1 MVVSNSLQNLRLDIQ
16 GSTLGAKSGSDP
28 VERVITIQ
36 NRGSETASLELW
48 LEPTGAQSAA
58 LQQWSFFD
66 KSDAELMLEPD
77 ERIDVVLSFRIPLL
91 AEPGFYSYDIR
102 LKSPQYPHEDIRR
115 SQQLQVLPSAQEV
128 RLRNEPKIT
137 LDPVTDSDY
146 PYQLPA
152 GETFAITVTVE
163 NPSRRTDRF
172 FLTCSDLDDDWYSVI
187 YPENTAIASG
197 KLSYTDG
204 LELNPG
210 EQGSIRCQIHPP
222 PHAPAGQYFPI
233 LRIQS
238 KVRSELVLLKVVY
251 FTLVVS
257 DRLTAELAPSVQSLP
272 SPDLYFQVAV
282 FNQGN
287 IQRQL
292 WLDAW
297 DVEHQLQYRFQPT
310 EILLAPGAETVATL
324 TVQPRRWRHRIWR
337 LRDREVD
344 FEVLLDN
351 LHLPPV
357 DTAEETAR
365 LPALPQPP
373 TGKVLYKAQR
383 RWLFRLLMLTLG
395 LGGIFTLLWLIWEFF
410 VWRPS
415 LTPTVVEFSTP
426 QETYKEAGKPVAF
439 SWEITNPERIN
450 RLVISLKEGQ
460 VSGFDEQSYR
470 LNNSA
475 IEGSFD
481 PTAVDDA
488 DDESSDA
495 EPSDAIADKSSPPD
509 SPIKVLLPPALETAN
524 CTLVETQTGW
534 LSPLLRAYRWLLRWP
549 LERQSLRCRVEQVPG
564 LTAENRT
571 LLEEGQYAFELEV
584 FWQRQ
589 RDPNAPTSDRRHRG
603 SAPRQL
609 GLGGRSAATTS
620 ETARDRLADRA
631 VVSDIVIA
639 PPDLPK
645 ILAFS
650 PAASTYQ
657 VTVGDSA
664 PPATEAGT
672 TTAPAIAPV
681 RLNWTIANP
690 AEIQAIQ
697 IFGLAPDGSVNAEPI
712 SFEFVDGLPPEPL
725 STNCAGS
732 TIGQLQCENVPT
744 NATQVGEYTFYLR
757 VIAGRNG
764 ASEAIAE
771 PAPMVAITPL
781 APVIT
786 SFQVDGK
793 NALEEPR
800 QILSLNPDLGE
811 IEILL
816 TWEVENAVK
825 VELSPAPGEIEG
837 NSIVYKLSATPGAE
851 TIELRATNAAGEV
864 ATRSVVVEKI
874 DASMPELAIPFGAP
888 GQIPIVP
895 LPPPNSNNAP
905 GTAPPPLEEL
915 NPAQTQPRA
924 D

>member
-16 GSTLGAKSGSDP
+16 GSTLGAKSGSDS

-48 LEPTGAQSAA
+48 LEPTDAQSAA
-58 LQQWSFFD
+58 LRQWSLFD
-66 KSDAELMLEPD
+66 KSDAELLLAPD
-77 ERIDVVLSFRIPLL
+77 ERIDVILSFLIPLQ
-91 AEPGFYSYDIR
+91 AEPGFYSYEIR
-102 LKSPQYPHEDIRR
+102 LRSPQYPHEDIRR
-115 SQQLQVLPSAQEV
+115 SQQLQVLPSPQEV

-137 LDPVTDSDY
+137 LDPVTDSDQ
-146 PYQLPA
+146 PYQLQA

-172 FLTCSDLDDDWYSVI
+172 FLSCSDLDDDWYSVI

-197 KLSYTDG
+197 KLAYTDG

-222 PHAPAGQYFPI
+222 QHAPAGQYFPI
-233 LRIQS
+233 LQIRS

-257 DRLTAELAPSVQSLP
+257 DRLTAELAPNVQSLP

-292 WLDAW
+292 WLNAW
-297 DVEHQLQYRFQPT
+297 DVEHQLLYRFQPP
-310 EILLAPGAETVATL
+310 EISLAPGAETVATL

-351 LHLPPV
+351 LRLPPV
-357 DTAEETAR
+357 DPTEETPR
-365 LPALPQPP
+365 PPALPLPP

-395 LGGIFTLLWLIWEFF
+395 LGGLFTLLWLIWEFF

-415 LTPTVVEFSTP
+415 LKPTIVEFSTP
-426 QETYKEAGKPVAF
+426 QETYKEAGKPVVF
-439 SWEITNPERIN
+439 NWEITNPERIN
-450 RLVISLKEGQ
+450 RLVISLKDGQ
-460 VSGFDEQSYR
+460 VSGFDEQPYG
-470 LNNSA
+470 LNNPA
-475 IEGSFD
+475 IEGAFA
-481 PTAVDDA
+481 PPDA
-488 DDESSDA
+488 AADNDFSEDESSDT
-495 EPSDAIADKSSPPD
+495 IADESSPQE
-509 SPIKVLLPPALETAN
+509 SPIEVLLPPELATAN
-524 CTLVETQTGW
+524 CTLVETQAGW

-549 LERQSLRCRVEQVPG
+549 VERQSLRCRVEQVPG

-589 RDPNAPTSDRRHRG
+589 RDPNAPTPDRRHRG

-620 ETARDRLADRA
+620 ETTRDRLADRA

-650 PAASTYQ
+650 PAAATYQ
-657 VTVGDSA
+657 VAGGDRPS
-664 PPATEAGT
+664 PATEAGT
-672 TTAPAIAPV
+672 TTAPEIAPV
-681 RLNWTIANP
+681 LLNWTIANLT
-690 AEIQAIQ
+690 EIQAIQ
-697 IFGLAPDGSVNAEPI
+697 VVGFAPDGSVNAEPI
-712 SFEFVDGLPPEPL
+712 TFAFADGLPNEL
-725 STNCAGS
+725 STSCVESAVS
-732 TIGQLQCENVPT
+732 LQCENVPT
-744 NATQVGEYTFYLR
+744 NATQVGEYIFYLR
-757 VIAGRNG
+757 VIAERNG
-764 ASEAIAE
+764 ALEAIDDQ
-771 PAPMVAITPL
+771 APMVAVTPL

-793 NALEEPR
+793 DTLAEPR
-800 QILSLNPDLGE
+800 QVMIINPALGTLE
-811 IEILL
+811 LLL
-816 TWEVENAVK
+816 TWEIENAVK
-825 VELSPAPGEIEG
+825 VELFPAPGEIEG
-837 NSIVYKLSATPGAE
+837 NSIVYKLSAAPGTE
-851 TIELRATNAAGEV
+851 KIELRATNAAGENV
-864 ATRSVVVEKI
+864 TRSVVVEKI
-874 DASMPELAIPFGAP
+874 EASMPELAIPFGAP

-895 LPPPNSNNAP
+895 LPPPPNGNNAP
-905 GTAPPPLEEL
+905 GTAPLPLEGL
-915 NPAQTQPRA
+915 DPVQTQPRA

>member
-48 LEPTGAQSAA
+48 LEPADAQSAA
-58 LQQWSFFD
+58 LRQWSLFD

-77 ERIDVVLSFRIPLL
+77 ERIDVILSFLIPLQ
-91 AEPGFYSYDIR
+91 AEPGFYSYEIR
-102 LKSPQYPHEDIRR
+102 LRSPQYPHEDIRR
-115 SQQLQVLPSAQEV
+115 SQQLQVHPSAQEV

-137 LDPVTDSDY
+137 LDPVTDSDH
-146 PYQLPA
+146 PYQLQA
-152 GETFAITVTVE
+152 GATFTITMAVE

-197 KLSYTDG
+197 KLAYTDG

-222 PHAPAGQYFPI
+222 QHAPAGQYFPI

-257 DRLTAELAPSVQSLP
+257 DRLTVELAPSVQSLP

-310 EILLAPGAETVATL
+310 EIWLAPGAETVATL
-324 TVQPRRWRHRIWR
+324 TMQPRRWWHRIWR

-351 LHLPPV
+351 LRLQPAGATE
-357 DTAEETAR
+357 DTV
-365 LPALPQPP
+365 LQPALPSPP

-395 LGGIFTLLWLIWEFF
+395 FGAIFTLMWLIWEFF
-410 VWRPS
+410 IWRPS
-415 LTPTVVEFSTP
+415 LKPTIMEFSTP
-426 QETYKEAGKPVAF
+426 EETYKEAGKPVAF
-439 SWEITNPERIN
+439 SWEITNPERIH
-450 RLVISLKEGQ
+450 RLVLDLKDGE
-460 VSGFDEQSYR
+460 VNGFDEPQTYW
-470 LNNSA
+470 LNDSA
-475 IEGSFD
+475 IEGHFVLTSN
-481 PTAVDDA
+481 AAA
-488 DDESSDA
+488 DDSSDA
-495 EPSDAIADKSSPPD
+495 ITDDSSPQKSSLE
-509 SPIKVLLPPALETAN
+509 VLLPPDLETAS
-524 CTLVETQTGW
+524 CTLVDTKTGF

-549 LERQSLRCRVEQVPG
+549 LARQSLRCRVEQVPG

-589 RDPNAPTSDRRHRG
+589 RDPSAPTPDRRNRG
-603 SAPRQL
+603 STQRLL
-609 GLGGRSAATTS
+609 GLGGRSAAMAPA
-620 ETARDRLADRA
+620 ARDRLADRA
-631 VVSDIVIA
+631 VVSEIVIT

-645 ILAFS
+645 ILAFN
-650 PAASTYQ
+650 PAATTYQ
-657 VTVGDSA
+657 VTGESSIT
-664 PPATEAGT
+664 PATEAGT

-681 RLNWTIANP
+681 LLNWTIANP
-690 AEIQAIQ
+690 TEIQVIQ
-697 IFGLAPDGSVNAEPI
+697 VVGLAPDGSVNAEPI
-712 SFEFVDGLPPEPL
+712 TFEFADGLPAAL
-725 STNCAGS
+725 STFCAES
-732 TIGQLQCENVPT
+732 PVSLQCENVPT
-744 NATQVGEYTFYLR
+744 SATQVGEYTFYLR

-764 ASEAIAE
+764 ASEAIADQ
-771 PAPMVAITPL
+771 APMVAVTPL
-781 APVIT
+781 APVIR
-786 SFQVDGK
+786 SFQVDGTDTL
-793 NALEEPR
+793 AEPR
-800 QILSLNPDLGE
+800 QVMTINPALGTLE
-811 IEILL
+811 LLL
-816 TWEVENAVK
+816 TWEVENAVT
-825 VELSPAPGEIEG
+825 VELLPAPGEIEG
-837 NSIVYKLSATPGAE
+837 NSIVYKLSAAPGTE
-851 TIELRATNAAGEV
+851 KIELRATNAAGEV
-864 ATRSVVVEKI
+864 ATRSVVVEKTE
-874 DASMPELAIPFGAP
+874 ASMPELALPFGAP

-895 LPPPNSNNAP
+895 LPPPPNGQNAP
-905 GTAPPPLEEL
+905 GTAPPPLEGL
-915 NPAQTQPRA
+915 DPVPTQPRA